1 MIILLHMFQSKL
13 VYEGHIYANV
23 PVLSDLPYE
32 QYDVALTA
40 LQSFVSESGHEYSAP
55 FWMGEFGTGSDSEN
69 WRKILRFIKEH
80 DLDWA
85 YWCIDG
91 YQ

>member
-1 MIILLHMFQSKL
+1 MYQ
-13 VYEGHIYANV
+13 GHIYASV
-23 PVLSDLPYE
+23 PVISDLPYE
-32 QYDVALTA
+32 NYDPTLRFMQT
-40 LQSFVSESGHEYSAP
+40 FVMEPGHNYSAP
-55 FWMGEFGTGSDSEN
+55 FWMGEFGTSTDSDN
-69 WRKILRFIKEH
+69 YKKIYRFIKEH

>member
-1 MIILLHMFQSKL
+1 MSLK
-13 VYEGHIYANV
+13 A
-23 PVLSDLPYE
+23 
-32 QYDVALTA
+32 
-40 LQSFVSESGHEYSAP
+40 GHEYSTP
-55 FWMGEFGTGSDSEN
+55 FWMGEFGGGSDSEN
-69 WRKILRFIKEH
+69 YQKIFRLLKEH

>member
-1 MIILLHMFQSKL
+1 MSLK
-13 VYEGHIYANV
+13 A
-23 PVLSDLPYE
+23 
-32 QYDVALTA
+32 
-40 LQSFVSESGHEYSAP
+40 GHEYSAP
-55 FWMGEFGTGSDSEN
+55 FWMGEFGSGSDSEN
-69 WRKILRFIKEH
+69 YQKIVRLIKEH

>member
-1 MIILLHMFQSKL
+1 M
-13 VYEGHIYANV
+13 VYEGHVYSEFGVGVVSEI
-23 PVLSDLPYE
+23 PYE
-32 QYDVALTA
+32 EFEYAMNV
-40 LQSFVSESGHEYSAP
+40 LQTFVEKAGHEYSAP
-55 FWMGEFGTGSDSEN
+55 FWMGEFGTGSDNEN
-69 WRKILRFIKEH
+69 WLKIVRFIKEH